1 MKLTIN
7 KNNEKEQYQKESLY
21 EETLNNFDSVYFEFS
36 DNQNNENEIS
46 NKEKEKIK
54 KIMKFDEEIRK
65 IKIYSSD
72 KINYKRKKMINEN
85 EKEIIETKRENSIIY
100 PINEIE
106 HLVFED
112 IYNNLDRDLKQKF
125 EKEKKIIDYCDLTK
139 NKESQNK
146 INNIINYYII
156 IYIYFF

>member
-1 MKLTIN
+1 MNL
-7 KNNEKEQYQKESLY
+7 NESIDKENYQKDSYLED
-21 EETLNNFDSVYFEFS
+21 TVNNFDSCYYEFS
-36 DNQNNENEIS
+36 DNKKNENSIV

-65 IKIYSSD
+65 RKIYSSD

-146 INNIINYYII
+146 NNNIINYYII
-156 IYIYFF
+156 MYIYFF